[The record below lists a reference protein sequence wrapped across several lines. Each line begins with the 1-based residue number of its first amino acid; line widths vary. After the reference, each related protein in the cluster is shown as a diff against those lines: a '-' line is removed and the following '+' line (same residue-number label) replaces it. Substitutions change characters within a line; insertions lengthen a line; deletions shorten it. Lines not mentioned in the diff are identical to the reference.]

1 MSIYVDTFG
10 TSRYSN
16 DQILE
21 AINKFFNFSPKA
33 IRNEIINESV
43 SFRSLAEYGHVG
55 RSDIQVPWERT
66 NKAYILKAYFKQKY
80 GKARHKHPSFLSK

>member
-10 TSRYSN
+10 TSKYSN

-21 AINKFFNFSPKA
+21 AVNKFFNFSPRA
-33 IRNEIINESV
+33 IKNEIINDDV
-43 SFRSLAEYGHVG
+43 SFKALAEYGHVG
-55 RSDIQVPWERT
+55 RSDIQVPWEKT

-80 GKARHKHPSFLSK
+80 GKTRHKNTSFL